1 MGSVVLKLEDFETE
15 NYSLIAIHSSRKE
28 DFKVTYLVNTA
39 LNLYL
44 ERTKNDV
51 EIDTEQ
57 GLACFS
63 LFEYDDH
70 DYHVLWKLVSNK
82 AFLFPESQ
90 MNSPLFK
97 NVISTIS
104 KQGYLLPE
112 LKMVDYFLKIENT
125 DEQFDISRVIEKLKA
140 IKLVSAAY
148 EIKAENIKSKNNL
161 IF

>member
-1 MGSVVLKLEDFETE
+1 MGAVVLKLEDFEAE

-39 LNLYL
+39 LSLYL

-51 EIDTEQ
+51 EIETEQ

-63 LFEYDDH
+63 LFEYDDT

-90 MNSPLFK
+90 INAPLFQ
-97 NVISTIS
+97 NVVSTIS

-125 DEQFDISRVIEKLKA
+125 DEQFDISTVIEKIKS
-140 IKLVSAAY
+140 IKLVSAVY